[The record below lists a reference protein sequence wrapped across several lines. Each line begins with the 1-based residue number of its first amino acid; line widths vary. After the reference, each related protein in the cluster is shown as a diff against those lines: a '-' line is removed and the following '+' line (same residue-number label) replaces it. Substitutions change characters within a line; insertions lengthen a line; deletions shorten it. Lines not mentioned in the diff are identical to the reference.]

1 MIWSFKS
8 FVCVCFV
15 YVSLY
20 LNLVHTNVNAH
31 TPSLPT
37 LSINRPNYN
46 TKQPQVLWRGSDF
59 DFLPNLRRPMEK
71 RPFDNEIE
79 QTVVERKL
87 QQEYNGN
94 KKKATARGL
103 RAHYDTLLP
112 RWKGTVLTA
121 VSSIK
126 LYLKV

>member
-20 LNLVHTNVNAH
+20 LNLVHTNTML

-37 LSINRPNYN
+37 LSINLPNYN

>member
-1 MIWSFKS
+1 MYI
-8 FVCVCFV
+8 
-15 YVSLY
+15 SLSVFTHQQPCSHH
-20 LNLVHTNVNAH
+20 LFH
-31 TPSLPT
+31 T
-37 LSINRPNYN
+37 LSINLPKIIYLK
-46 TKQPQVLWRGSDF
+46 TQPQVLWRGSDF

-71 RPFDNEIE
+71 RPFDNKIE

-121 VSSIK
+121 VSSISSPSFNLRK
-126 LYLKV
+126 

>member
-1 MIWSFKS
+1 M
-8 FVCVCFV
+8 CFV

-20 LNLVHTNVNAH
+20 LNLVHTNIQCSH
-31 TPSLPT
+31 TISSI
-37 LSINRPNYN
+37 LSQSTFQKSYHLK
-46 TKQPQVLWRGSDF
+46 KQPQVLWRGSDF

-126 LYLKV
+126 LFLKV

>member
-1 MIWSFKS
+1 MMSLV
-8 FVCVCFV
+8 VCVCVCAFCV
-15 YVSLY
+15 YVCISVY
-20 LNLVHTNVNAH
+20 LVHTNTML

-37 LSINRPNYN
+37 LSINLPNYN

-59 DFLPNLRRPMEK
+59 DFLRNLRRPMEK

-121 VSSIK
+121 VSI
-126 LYLKV
+126 

>member
-1 MIWSFKS
+1 MYI
-8 FVCVCFV
+8 
-15 YVSLY
+15 Y
-20 LNLVHTNVNAH
+20 LSCTHQHHAYTI
-31 TPSLPT
+31 SST
-37 LSINRPNYN
+37 LSFNLPNYN

-126 LYLKV
+126 LFLKV

>member
-1 MIWSFKS
+1 MYPCLSCTQQPKQCSHFFLS
-8 FVCVCFV
+8 Q
-15 YVSLY
+15 S
-20 LNLVHTNVNAH
+20 T
-31 TPSLPT
+31 
-37 LSINRPNYN
+37 SINYI
-46 TKQPQVLWRGSDF
+46 TQPQVLWRGSDF

-71 RPFDNEIE
+71 RPFNNEIE

-94 KKKATARGL
+94 MKKATARGL

-121 VSSIK
+121 VSSPSFI
-126 LYLKV
+126 

>member
-1 MIWSFKS
+1 MYLCTSI
-8 FVCVCFV
+8 
-15 YVSLY
+15 LY
-20 LNLVHTNVNAH
+20 TPTYNAH

-37 LSINRPNYN
+37 LSINLPNYN

>member
-1 MIWSFKS
+1 MMSLV
-8 FVCVCFV
+8 VCVCVCAFCV
-15 YVSLY
+15 YVCISVY
-20 LNLVHTNVNAH
+20 LVHTNTML

-37 LSINRPNYN
+37 LSINLPNYN

-126 LYLKV
+126 LFLKV